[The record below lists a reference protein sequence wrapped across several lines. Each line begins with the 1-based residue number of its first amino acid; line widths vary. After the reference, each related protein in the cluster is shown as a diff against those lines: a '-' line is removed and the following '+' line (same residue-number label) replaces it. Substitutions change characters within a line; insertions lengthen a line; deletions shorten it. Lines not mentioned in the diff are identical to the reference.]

1 MWYLYLD
8 ESGDLGF
15 DFVNKKPSKF
25 FTVTILALSSFD
37 ANRKIIKAVRKTLAR
52 KLNAKNKRKRIVQ
65 ELKGTETTL
74 DIKKYFFGQVRDVKF
89 GLYSLT
95 LNKKRL
101 FERLTKDKERV
112 YNYVARL
119 VIDKIPF
126 EKANGIRIELI
137 LDKCKGKPE
146 IEEFNSYIRNQLKAR
161 IEPNT
166 PLDIYH
172 WESHKNFGLQACDL
186 FCWGFFQKYER
197 KKLEWYEVFSKNDKI
212 KFDKLYLP

>member
-1 MWYLYLD
+1 MEVKEYFYKQ
-8 ESGDLGF
+8 
-15 DFVNKKPSKF
+15 V
-25 FTVTILALSSFD
+25 
-37 ANRKIIKAVRKTLAR
+37 
-52 KLNAKNKRKRIVQ
+52 
-65 ELKGTETTL
+65 KG
-74 DIKKYFFGQVRDVKF
+74 IKF
-89 GLYSLT
+89 GVYSIT

-101 FERLTKDKERV
+101 FEKLTKNKERV
-112 YNYVARL
+112 YNYVARQ

-146 IEEFNSYIRNQLKAR
+146 IEEFNSYIRRQLEAR

-186 FCWGFFQKYER
+186 FCWGIFQKYER
-197 KKLEWYEVFSKNDKI
+197 KNSEWLDTYKSKVIFNEV
-212 KFDKLYLP
+212 YLR

>member
-1 MWYLYLD
+1 MWNLYLD

-25 FTVTILALSSFD
+25 FTITILAVSSQNS
-37 ANRKIIKAVRKTLAR
+37 NRQIINAIKKTIRR
-52 KLNAKNKRKRIVQ
+52 KLNPKNKRKRLAQ
-65 ELKGTETTL
+65 ELKGTGTTL
-74 DIKKYFFGQVRDVKF
+74 EVKKYFYEQIATTKF
-89 GLYSLT
+89 GIYSIT

-101 FERLTKDKERV
+101 FEKLTKNKERV
-112 YNYVARL
+112 YNYVARQ

-126 EKANGIRIELI
+126 EKANGTRIELI

-146 IEEFNSYIRNQLKAR
+146 IEEFNSYIRRQLESR

-186 FCWGFFQKYER
+186 FCWGIFQKHER
-197 KKLEWYEVFSKNDKI
+197 GRTEWYDVFEKDKI
-212 KFDKLYLP
+212 KFEDVYLK